1 MWHSC
6 VYTVCV
12 THSFKYEMTRL
23 YVEWHI
29 HSDLFKFLSV
39 WHDSYVT
46 WLIYMWHDKSKC
58 VMTDLCDILV
68 HTFVTQFIPT
78 WNDSSIY
85 DMPHSHL
92 ACFLHMQHASFR
104 FCNSFI
110 HNIHSYN
117 LFIRETT
124 HSYMPCPAQTWH
136 ASFVCDMPD
145 SDFAYTY
152 AHQYKQIYL
161 NMCMYTYMMY
171 IRICTSMH
179 IYIYMYIYYIFTY
192 IYTCD
197 MTDLVSERTGLRDR
211 SIRLDD
217 TT

>member
-1 MWHSC
+1 MWNDWFVRHTCS
-6 VYTVCV
+6 
-12 THSFKYEMTRL
+12 
-23 YVEWHI
+23 
-29 HSDLFKFLSV
+29 
-39 WHDSYVT
+39 
-46 WLIYMWHDKSKC
+46 
-58 VMTDLCDILV
+58 

-117 LFIRETT
+117 LFIRKTT
-124 HSYMPCPAQTWH
+124 HSYMPCPVQTWQ